1 MKRVVLKIKV
11 LPLKPQA
18 LAASYPGSRHQEHH
32 TPILWFAVL
41 KSLEEDLRL
50 VLGEGIDGPLHG
62 SGSID
67 FLDRVLF
74 DVFLSLGIVEDN
86 AKNVIMDILDKFLL
100 MIIFILQLFLKKKH
114 GYVLS

>member
-18 LAASYPGSRHQEHH
+18 FAASYPGSRHQKHH
-32 TPILWFAVL
+32 APILWLAVPQC
-41 KSLEEDLRL
+41 LEEDLCL
-50 VLGEGIDGPLHG
+50 ILSEGIDGPLHG

-86 AKNVIMDILDKFLL
+86 AENVIVVLYAFLAKPL
-100 MIIFILQLFLKKKH
+100 AVGARYSSLR
-114 GYVLS
+114 Y